1 MGTLKTA
8 PETGVIRNEAG
19 GARRVRKGA
28 PIPEGWTFDDGT
40 EQSEAPAKK
49 RTKKPA
55 ENTEAAGPS
64 ETDAVEAAG
73 TVMDRRTER
82 RQS

>member
-19 GARRVRKGA
+19 GARRIRKGA
-28 PIPEGWTFDDGT
+28 PIPAGWTFDDG
-40 EQSEAPAKK
+40 EPVAPKK

-64 ETDAVEAAG
+64 ETDAVQAAG
-73 TVMDRRTER
+73 TVIDRRVER